1 MRSEAETEQEPG
13 TEGIHW
19 PAEQSQHSSLLQEE
33 KENAE
38 VILGNG
44 IPPQEGKVSPDK
56 AAGRWLRETA
66 GQLSH
71 IFVTNYL
78 K

>member
-19 PAEQSQHSSLLQEE
+19 PAEQSQHASLLQEE

-38 VILGNG
+38 VILGNA
-44 IPPQEGKVSPDK
+44 IHHRKEKCPLTKLLEGGYGRLLVSS
-56 AAGRWLRETA
+56 LTFLL
-66 GQLSH
+66 Q
-71 IFVTNYL
+71 TT
-78 K
+78 